1 MYLDAEVFCVS
12 QEDIMLLMHLKG
24 KLSEEYEEGEQLNIL
39 YIFKYN
45 RQEFANIV
53 QQVIKGGYI

>member
-1 MYLDAEVFCVS
+1 
-12 QEDIMLLMHLKG
+12 MLLMHLKG

-39 YIFKYN
+39 YIFKHN

-53 QQVIKGGYI
+53 QQVIKTGYI